1 VTLVQNRYPEAATHM
16 ESPSGEITRLLEKVR
31 AGHPEA
37 ADVLVPLVYGEL
49 RRRAGW
55 YLAKER
61 RGHSLQPTALINET
75 YMRLF
80 GDTTIKWQN
89 RAHFFAISAQVMR
102 RILVDYARSRGA
114 DKRGGSWGK
123 VSLDEA
129 MVGSFARPE
138 DFLILDEAMNRL
150 AKFDL
155 RQSQIVEMRF
165 FGGLSEEE
173 TAEVLGISTRT
184 VKRDWRLA
192 RAWLYEQL
200 TK

>member
-1 VTLVQNRYPEAATHM
+1 M
-16 ESPSGEITRLLEKVR
+16 ESRSGEITRLLDEFR
-31 AGHPEA
+31 AGEQAA
-37 ADVLVPLVYGEL
+37 ADLLVPLVYGEL
-49 RRRAGW
+49 RKRARR
-55 YLAKER
+55 YLARER
-61 RGHSLQPTALINET
+61 RDHSLQPTALVHEA
-75 YMRLF
+75 YLRLF

-114 DKRGGSWGK
+114 EKRGGSWTK
-123 VSLDEA
+123 VNLDEA
-129 MVGSFARPE
+129 ITGSFGRPQ

-150 AKFDL
+150 ARFDH

-173 TAEVLGISTRT
+173 TAEVLGITART

-192 RAWLYEQL
+192 KAWLYEQF
-200 TK
+200 TR

>member
-1 VTLVQNRYPEAATHM
+1 
-16 ESPSGEITRLLEKVR
+16 
-31 AGHPEA
+31 
-37 ADVLVPLVYGEL
+37 
-49 RRRAGW
+49 
-55 YLAKER
+55 
-61 RGHSLQPTALINET
+61 
-75 YMRLF
+75 MRLF
-80 GDTTIKWQN
+80 KDVTIKWQN

-114 DKRGGSWGK
+114 DKRGGSRGK
-123 VSLDEA
+123 VSLNEE

-138 DFLILDEAMNRL
+138 DFLNLDDAMNRL
-150 AKFDL
+150 AKFDF

-173 TAEVLGISTRT
+173 TAEVLGVSTRT

>member
-1 VTLVQNRYPEAATHM
+1 M
-16 ESPSGEITRLLEKVR
+16 ESPSGEITKLLEEFR
-31 AGHPEA
+31 AGKQAA

-49 RRRAGW
+49 RKRAGR
-55 YLAKER
+55 YLAQER
-61 RGHSLQPTALINET
+61 RGHSLQPTALVHEA
-75 YMRLF
+75 YLRLF
-80 GDTTIKWQN
+80 GDATIKWQN

-114 DKRGGSWGK
+114 DKRGGSWAK
-123 VSLDEA
+123 VSLDDA
-129 MVGSFARPE
+129 MIGSFARLD
-138 DFLILDEAMNRL
+138 DFLILDEAMKRL
-150 AKFDL
+150 ARFDL
-155 RQSQIVEMRF
+155 RQSQIVELRF

-173 TAEVLGISTRT
+173 TAEVLGVSTRT